1 MRQRA
6 CVREESDA
14 LKVLLAG
21 VKRRFREGHAALVMA
36 TNKQRPLKNAQMTLL
51 EALSREVRM
60 MREKVDVLCS
70 HTGRLGDIKR
80 DVTSIA
86 KPVDAVETKADTV
99 TSDVSSPQ
107 ERVEDI
113 RLVSTMRPTSQDE
126 AGGE

>member
-14 LKVLLAG
+14 PKEFLAG
-21 VKRRFREGHAALVMA
+21 VDTRFREEHGALVDA
-36 TNKQRPLKNAQMTLL
+36 TNAQTAVTKAQMTLL